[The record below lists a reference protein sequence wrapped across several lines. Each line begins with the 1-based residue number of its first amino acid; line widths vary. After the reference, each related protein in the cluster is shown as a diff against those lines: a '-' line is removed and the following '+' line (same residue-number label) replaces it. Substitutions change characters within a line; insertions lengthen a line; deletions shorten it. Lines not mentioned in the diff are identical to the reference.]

1 MPLQARQ
8 DEAVS
13 SNFYQN
19 SICYSS
25 IQSFNLIF
33 DELYQFPDSRVFYL
47 KFFDEFYQADM
58 VEAQAGKTE
67 YAFWPLIHFVL
78 VFGS

>member
-1 MPLQARQ
+1 M
-8 DEAVS
+8 S
-13 SNFYQN
+13 ST
-19 SICYSS
+19 
-25 IQSFNLIF
+25 SFQIH
-33 DELYQFPDSRVFYL
+33 ECFYL